1 MPRLSRG
8 VLLQDFAREGEDL
21 LDTLLTSAQRQPVL
35 PAGSSDGQHS
45 RQYRSAYTGHGGMPA
60 LSEEASSGSGRSAD
74 NVHVDIA
81 SLQHYKNRIGPEL
94 RQMRQAQGRNREY
107 YTLDHLRRL
116 KQFEAQASYNEGKCS
131 EYCKDYHVQPCRAC
145 TTCHFCRQ
153 KTIDEKTYC
162 PCYNS
167 TKRVVGGKGRGF
179 WCGSCL
185 YIRMG
190 ENIHEVKHRSDW
202 RCPCCRDICNCS
214 GANCLRAR
222 RNLAVTNQLIH
233 EATKQGFK
241 SVAHY
246 LILTHLSEQGGAMPM
261 MDITNMR
268 KRTRPEEEDQ
278 LVDNPVFKQARL
290 AYDISQEARQRAGA
304 RFHETAAQQ
313 IRKQLQL
320 LKAELPL
327 PPENDSN
334 LAFMAAAGFGSHV
347 LEDDQDD
354 DGDQPS
360 SGASPASTGHQGS
373 IGTAEGQPPQQHG
386 NSVPS
391 GTSWRNFSPGALP
404 EADRPGS
411 ARSARLPGEARRE
424 GPAIHQQ
431 DHFRTQDGMQ
441 VPGTSFAAFAWGL
454 ARPAVSSASR
464 GAAQSHTAASSMAA
478 STNSGT
484 HAYAMPDTETGS
496 IAVSLS
502 GPMSAHMAESTIIDS
517 ISPWDGPHPGLAAGH
532 ASVGSAHQ
540 VRRAPIGIVRLPAS
554 LLAPRR
560 RGLRPPRPPRG
571 ADGGSSRQPVSD
583 THRLGA
589 QSDVHNSQTGPLSAS
604 VGPDASP
611 RDPVMSGSHSM
622 CANLG
627 ESSHHHRQQQQQQHS
642 DIIDMTEQTENGRGL
657 SQSGSQ
663 EEASG
668 SLSQQ
673 GHRPIQ
679 TTEPAAVATAATA
692 LRSSAETAGD
702 TAAGAG
708 PLVGRHG
715 PQGEHAHE
723 AEQSAARGRVTKEGQ
738 AEDRMQEQ
746 QQHRGMYGDFPDKPG
761 HLATV
766 EQCRLAN
773 GGVCWHLLQMAVRA
787 RQFVQKGRDAKM
799 HEAYS
804 ELVKGLLEKLTLD
817 HTTSV
822 SITALAFNP
831 APADTEAGSPG
842 TPIPHLKS
850 HADLRYAIALLLLAA
865 EALPEQDVEF
875 TVCRLL
881 FNQEP
886 FVDFMKSDLQAR
898 AMLIKASFDLFTVM
912 QRRTIQVEGVCRG
925 IMHML
930 GSLTHEYAELL
941 TRVAVKQ
948 EPLEM
953 GQELHI
959 GPFHMPAA
967 MSLEEMNDQLAL
979 LISLTMGNE
988 GLLKVFLQYVQRCCS
1003 SSSPQTAVHLL
1014 GPELADLLHG
1024 GRVVRPEVRHGALS
1038 AIYAAMTAAMQAEE
1052 SGQAAG
1058 DTGSLRLLAEHVQA
1072 TLMQPVEQLLLV
1084 DYPLRSP
1091 PAADADDP
1099 GIAFKLDE
1107 VSVSLKVEVLARA
1120 YALLAQ
1126 SGLMG
1131 WSRIEMSAMKPFH
1144 PRTFWK
1150 HANTLYRHFAVFFLA
1165 HTLQANHRIA
1175 AFTAVA
1181 VELLSMWLRTALDDG
1196 KRNALKY
1203 FTLVVASNQHTRALF
1218 RHVTH
1223 TQQALL
1229 ADQTG
1234 VVRASIVLAVLKE
1247 AAVHPQWR
1255 SHVVDLMND
1264 LDDILAA
1271 RGREVSAVPAH
1282 QFEWERAA
1290 TNICAAITQAAG
1302 HLLAAHKTGTSG
1314 ASLLS
1319 LLLKRMAGW
1328 MASAASY
1335 LQRCHQAAQEGSVS
1349 AAYME
1354 GLNPSH
1360 ELNSIAQARQ
1370 ALQGSPL
1377 AHMRTVFLSII
1388 KTCTNQVGQQLPSQT
1403 LASQPPWLRPLHTLI
1418 TACLEIPTAALSATS
1433 VDVALYE
1440 TLADA
1445 LAPAGGRTSAEGEQQ
1460 RAGDGSGPIWP
1471 VAVPSRDG
1479 EQLQWQLLHLVL
1491 GTYVRRYLCRS
1502 SFGHV
1507 IHQRPAVNAVR
1518 FLERLFTQPSLRGG
1532 EGSLR
1537 ALLPPL
1543 LGPILEAFC
1552 PVEPGLQRMPSL
1564 PTKHALYTFLQGL
1577 FTDNPTLVPSV
1588 DTPAPLSSTH
1598 FQNGPLQTG
1607 SHVALDRS
1615 STPACSAKAALHSIF
1630 TSDVICVYRCL

>member
-1 MPRLSRG
+1 MHASAVPDPNPRSMGFFQSGLMP
-8 VLLQDFAREGEDL
+8 
-21 LDTLLTSAQRQPVL
+21 TNT
-35 PAGSSDGQHS
+35 
-45 RQYRSAYTGHGGMPA
+45 
-60 LSEEASSGSGRSAD
+60 AD
-74 NVHVDIA
+74 
-81 SLQHYKNRIGPEL
+81 
-94 RQMRQAQGRNREY
+94 
-107 YTLDHLRRL
+107 
-116 KQFEAQASYNEGKCS
+116 
-131 EYCKDYHVQPCRAC
+131 
-145 TTCHFCRQ
+145 
-153 KTIDEKTYC
+153 
-162 PCYNS
+162 
-167 TKRVVGGKGRGF
+167 
-179 WCGSCL
+179 
-185 YIRMG
+185 
-190 ENIHEVKHRSDW
+190 
-202 RCPCCRDICNCS
+202 
-214 GANCLRAR
+214 
-222 RNLAVTNQLIH
+222 
-233 EATKQGFK
+233 
-241 SVAHY
+241 
-246 LILTHLSEQGGAMPM
+246 
-261 MDITNMR
+261 
-268 KRTRPEEEDQ
+268 
-278 LVDNPVFKQARL
+278 
-290 AYDISQEARQRAGA
+290 
-304 RFHETAAQQ
+304 
-313 IRKQLQL
+313 
-320 LKAELPL
+320 
-327 PPENDSN
+327 
-334 LAFMAAAGFGSHV
+334 
-347 LEDDQDD
+347 
-354 DGDQPS
+354 
-360 SGASPASTGHQGS
+360 S
-373 IGTAEGQPPQQHG
+373 I
-386 NSVPS
+386 
-391 GTSWRNFSPGALP
+391 
-404 EADRPGS
+404 
-411 ARSARLPGEARRE
+411 
-424 GPAIHQQ
+424 
-431 DHFRTQDGMQ
+431 
-441 VPGTSFAAFAWGL
+441 
-454 ARPAVSSASR
+454 
-464 GAAQSHTAASSMAA
+464 
-478 STNSGT
+478 
-484 HAYAMPDTETGS
+484 
-496 IAVSLS
+496 
-502 GPMSAHMAESTIIDS
+502 IIDS
-517 ISPWDGPHPGLAAGH
+517 TSPWDGPHPGLAAEN
-532 ASVGSAHQ
+532 ASFGSAHR
-540 VRRAPIGIVRLPAS
+540 VRIAPIGMVRLPAS

-560 RGLRPPRPPRG
+560 RGVRPPRPPRG
-571 ADGGSSRQPVSD
+571 VDGGSSRQPVSD
-583 THRLGA
+583 THRSGA
-589 QSDVHNSQTGPLSAS
+589 HSDVHNSQAGPPSAS
-604 VGPDASP
+604 VGSHASP
-611 RDPVMSGSHSM
+611 QDPAMSGSHFM
-622 CANLG
+622 RADQG
-627 ESSHHHRQQQQQQHS
+627 ESSHNHHHQQQQQQQS
-642 DIIDMTEQTENGRGL
+642 DIIGVTEQTENNRGL

-673 GHRPIQ
+673 GHRTRQP
-679 TTEPAAVATAATA
+679 TEPAAIATAVTA
-692 LRSSAETAGD
+692 LNSSTEPTETAD
-702 TAAGAG
+702 NTAAGAG
-708 PLVGRHG
+708 PLIGRHG
-715 PQGEHAHE
+715 PPGEDAQE
-723 AEQSAARGRVTKEGQ
+723 GEQSAARDRVTEGEQ
-738 AEDRMQEQ
+738 AEDRVQQQQQ
-746 QQHRGMYGDFPDKPG
+746 QQHSGMLGDLPDKPG

-766 EQCRLAN
+766 EQCRVAN

-787 RQFVQKGRDAKM
+787 RQFVQKSNDAEM
-799 HEAYS
+799 HEGYS

-831 APADTEAGSPG
+831 APANAEARSPG
-842 TPIPHLKS
+842 TPTPNLKS

-912 QRRTIQVEGVCRG
+912 QRRAIQVEGVCRG

-930 GSLTHEYAELL
+930 GSLTDEYAELL
-941 TRVAVKQ
+941 TRLAVKQ

-953 GQELHI
+953 GQELHV

-967 MSLEEMNDQLAL
+967 TSLEEMNDQLAL

-988 GLLKVFLQYVQRCCS
+988 GLLKVFLQYIQRCCS

-1014 GPELADLLHG
+1014 GPELADLLQG
-1024 GRVVRPEVRHGALS
+1024 GRVVRAEVRHGALS

-1058 DTGSLRLLAEHVQA
+1058 DTGSSLRLLAEHVQA
-1072 TLMQPVEQLLLV
+1072 TLVQPVEQLLLV

-1091 PAADADDP
+1091 PADAEDP
-1099 GIAFKLDE
+1099 GLAFKLDE

-1120 YALLAQ
+1120 HALLAQ

-1131 WSRIEMSAMKPFH
+1131 WSRIEMCAMKPFH

-1165 HTLQANHRIA
+1165 HSLQANHRIA

-1181 VELLSMWLRTALDDG
+1181 VEMLSMWLRTVLDDG

-1302 HLLAAHKTGTSG
+1302 HLLAAHKTGTGG

-1354 GLNPSH
+1354 GLDPSH
-1360 ELNSIAQARQ
+1360 QLNSIAQARQ

-1388 KTCTNQVGQQLPSQT
+1388 KACTSQVGQQPPIQT
-1403 LASQPPWLRPLHTLI
+1403 LASQPPLMRPLHTLI

-1433 VDVALYE
+1433 LDVALYE

-1445 LAPAGGRTSAEGEQQ
+1445 LAPACGRTPAEGEQQ
-1460 RAGDGSGPIWP
+1460 RAGDASIPIRP

-1479 EQLQWQLLHLVL
+1479 EQLQQQLLHLVL

-1507 IHQRPAVNAVR
+1507 VHQRPAVNAVR
-1518 FLERLFTQPSLRGG
+1518 FLKRLFTQPSLRGG

-1537 ALLPPL
+1537 ALLPLL
-1543 LGPILEAFC
+1543 LGPMLEAFC

-1577 FTDNPTLVPSV
+1577 FTDNPTLVPPT

-1607 SHVALDRS
+1607 SQVAEDRFEVAMHAFLAAVCGDVLACVWKLCAPAGMPAVQS
-1615 STPACSAKAALHSIF
+1615 SDQPSHSQDLYPLTQQGCSSACGTLFSVLGPPRSLAGVEALYSAHTTAQG
-1630 TSDVICVYRCL
+1630 SDAYWHEWLTV